1 MNQKE
6 LNEIRRRFKLD
17 RNSIS
22 KIFGCYVNSNR
33 EIISWIDASIGL
45 MQQEEQEMYL
55 GLLKKALSGAL
66 GKNLIDIVFSTAQ
79 VADSDEHRL
88 LQTMRQT
95 ELKDPGSRETFCRR
109 LIDALDMGETNYLIL
124 LAADTYD
131 VPHKSRDDVFQA
143 DAGDTVYR
151 YFVCAVCPVKAPTL
165 ELRYDHDLNE
175 FHPGSTGHVALA
187 PELGFLYP
195 AFDNRAANLYNLLFY
210 AKNPAELHQEVID
223 ALLRVEPPMSAVEQ
237 KNVFDAALTTALD
250 RDCSY
255 DVVQS
260 VHEQIRARMEDHKER
275 HDPEP
280 LELTVS
286 DVGGILAGSGV
297 DAAKVEAFEASCQKQ
312 YGENALLNP
321 ANIIESRK
329 FEVTTPEVKITIAPE
344 NSYLIETRVIGGRKY
359 LLIPADEGVEV
370 NGIGVCIGSP
380 GEESR
385 ED

>member
-17 RNSIS
+17 KNSIS
-22 KIFGCYVNSNR
+22 KIFGCYVNSNK
-33 EIISWIDASIGL
+33 EIISWIDASMGL

-66 GKNLIDIVFSTAQ
+66 GKNLVDITFSTAQ

-95 ELKDPGSRETFCRR
+95 ELKDPASRENFCRR
-109 LIDALDMGETNYLIL
+109 LIDALNMGETNYLIL

-131 VPHKSRDDVFQA
+131 VPHKSRDDEFQA

-175 FHPGSTGHVALA
+175 FHPGSTGHIALA

-195 AFDNRAANLYNLLFY
+195 AFDSRAANIYDLLFY

-223 ALLRVEPPMSAVEQ
+223 ALFRVEPPMSAAEQ
-237 KNVFDAALTTALD
+237 KNVFDTALTEALD
-250 RDCSY
+250 EACSY

-260 VHEQIRARMEDHKER
+260 VHEQIRAKIEDHKES

-280 LELTVS
+280 LELS
-286 DVGGILAGSGV
+286 GRDVKRLLELSGV
-297 DAAKVEAFEASCQKQ
+297 PEEKMEHFDREYAETA
-312 YGENALLNP
+312 GEKTSLLADNLTD
-321 ANIIESRK
+321 SRK
-329 FEVTTPEVKITIAPE
+329 FSIKTPDITIQVSPE
-344 NSYLIETRVIGGRKY
+344 CAGLIETRVIDGRKC
-359 LLIPADEGVEV
+359 LVIAVDDRVEV
-370 NGIGVCIGSP
+370 NGMPVQGI
-380 GEESR
+380 
-385 ED
+385 